1 MKLSTIIFIIIIA
14 LIIGTVIIATSA
26 VKVVGENPEIIKA
39 VALKGL

>member
-26 VKVVGENPEIIKA
+26 VKVVGESPEIIKA